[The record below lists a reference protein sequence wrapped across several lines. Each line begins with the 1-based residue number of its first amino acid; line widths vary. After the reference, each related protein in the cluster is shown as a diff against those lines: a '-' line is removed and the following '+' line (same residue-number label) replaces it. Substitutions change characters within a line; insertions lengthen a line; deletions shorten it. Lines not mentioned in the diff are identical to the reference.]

1 MSNIVITKNST
12 FEERMEAIRAA
23 AERFAKV
30 KARRARL
37 AASAARVRGYVD
49 EVEAPRRKDEADL
62 FDQTMANMDD
72 NHNHYQDSP
81 KYLDDQYGDRVRDQN
96 AYESVEGWN

>member
-1 MSNIVITKNST
+1 MNYVITKNST
-12 FEERMEAIRAA
+12 KEERLAAIKAVA
-23 AERFAKV
+23 DKFAIV

-62 FDQTMANMDD
+62 FDLTVAKMDD
-72 NHNHYQDSP
+72 NHNHYQDNP
-81 KYLDDQYGDRVRDQN
+81 KYLNDQYGDRVRDQN